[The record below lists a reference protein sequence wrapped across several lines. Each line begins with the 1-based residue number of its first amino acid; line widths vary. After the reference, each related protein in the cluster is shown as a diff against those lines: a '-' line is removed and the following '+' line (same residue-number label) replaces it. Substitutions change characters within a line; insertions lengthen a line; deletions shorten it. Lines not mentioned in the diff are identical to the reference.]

1 MSSFKPVQQ
10 DADQMREV
18 AADLAKGAADLA
30 SISEAIALAGFPHL
44 HVGNYDQLKRARA
57 YVDNYVHAA
66 KKALRIAREAR
77 NDFATPLNGSEKRGR
92 KGS

>member
-10 DADQMREV
+10 DAAQIKEV
-18 AADLAKGAADLA
+18 ASDLAKGAADLA
-30 SISEAIALAGFPHL
+30 AISEAIELAGFPHL

-66 KKALRIAREAR
+66 KKALRTAREAR
-77 NDFATPLNGSEKRGR
+77 NDFATPLNGTAKKSR
-92 KGS
+92 K